1 MSESTSDPAT
11 GAPDVGPAPEVLHE
25 DDRRQKAAE
34 ANRKKIEEQWLRNKQ
49 RWIQENFPE
58 KRRPA

>member
-1 MSESTSDPAT
+1 MSESPSETAPPPGAAT
-11 GAPDVGPAPEVLHE
+11 E

-34 ANRKKIEEQWLRNKQ
+34 INRKRTEEEWLRNKQ

-58 KRRPA
+58 KRKTTS

>member
-11 GAPDVGPAPEVLHE
+11 GAPDSAPDVLHE

-49 RWIQENFPE
+49 RWIQENFPD

>member
-1 MSESTSDPAT
+1 MSQSADPTPAHAA
-11 GAPDVGPAPEVLHE
+11 APPTE

-34 ANRKKIEEQWLRNKQ
+34 ANRKAAEAQWTRNKQ

-58 KRRPA
+58 KKTPGA

>member
-1 MSESTSDPAT
+1 MSQSTSDSAN
-11 GAPDVGPAPEVLHE
+11 GAPAPASGPDVLHE

>member
-1 MSESTSDPAT
+1 MSGPSQDTPAT
-11 GAPDVGPAPEVLHE
+11 PADAPTD

-34 ANRKKIEEQWLRNKQ
+34 INRKAAEAEWNRNKQ

-58 KRRPA
+58 KKTPTPGA

>member
-1 MSESTSDPAT
+1 MSESTTDSAP
-11 GAPDVGPAPEVLHE
+11 GAPVPASAEDGLHE
-25 DDRRQKAAE
+25 DDRRQKAAA

-49 RWIQENFPE
+49 SWIEENFPD

>member
-1 MSESTSDPAT
+1 MTESTSDSAAGVP
-11 GAPDVGPAPEVLHE
+11 GPDSDGPHE

-34 ANRKKIEEQWLRNKQ
+34 TNRKKIEEQWLRNKQ
-49 RWIQENFPE
+49 RWIEENFPD

>member
-1 MSESTSDPAT
+1 MSESATDTPNSGSDPDA
-11 GAPDVGPAPEVLHE
+11 AHE

-58 KRRPA
+58 KRRPG

>member
-1 MSESTSDPAT
+1 MSESTSDSPTGSPAPAS
-11 GAPDVGPAPEVLHE
+11 APDALHE

-49 RWIQENFPE
+49 RWIQENFPD

>member
-1 MSESTSDPAT
+1 MSESTSDSAT
-11 GAPDVGPAPEVLHE
+11 GAPVPASGPDVPHE

-49 RWIQENFPE
+49 RWIQENFPD

>member
-1 MSESTSDPAT
+1 MSESTSDSPA
-11 GAPDVGPAPEVLHE
+11 GSPGPASPPDVLHE

-49 RWIQENFPE
+49 RWIQENFPD
-58 KRRPA
+58 KRRPG